1 VYSNEAVKQ
10 WVQAGCRSAGIG
22 CLECKQPIIDA
33 VLVELRPIQQRARE
47 FEAQP
52 EVVRGIINEG
62 CERAREVARETMD
75 EVRDAMSLH
84 YR

>member
-1 VYSNEAVKQ
+1 
-10 WVQAGCRSAGIG
+10 
-22 CLECKQPIIDA
+22 
-33 VLVELRPIQQRARE
+33 
-47 FEAQP
+47 
-52 EVVRGIINEG
+52 VVRGIINEG